1 MSSLATSRANISI
14 LDVLFVFISICWVWG
29 LCYMN
34 GICIFFFF
42 YIYWC
47 SKRLPYHIM
56 FLSFNSSTTGVTSGA
71 GTFYPQIIQGFIPV
85 HVCQSFV
92 FCRVVLPSQGHYG
105 FHSFPVVDW
114 FCLFIYLWVLTFP
127 LEDCSEFGHFVITL
141 I

>member
-34 GICIFFFF
+34 AICIFFF

-56 FLSFNSSTTGVTSGA
+56 FLSYNSSTAGVTNGA
-71 GTFYPQIIQGFIPV
+71 ETFYPQIIQGFIPFM
-85 HVCQSFV
+85 FV
-92 FCRVVLPSQGHYG
+92 NHLFSVE
-105 FHSFPVVDW
+105 W
-114 FCLFIYLWVLTFP
+114 FYQVR
-127 LEDCSEFGHFVITL
+127 VITVFTVFRCWL
-141 I
+141 ILSVYKLMSFDFPFGRLFGVR

>member
-1 MSSLATSRANISI
+1 
-14 LDVLFVFISICWVWG
+14 
-29 LCYMN
+29 MN
-34 GICIFFFF
+34 AICIFFF

-56 FLSFNSSTTGVTSGA
+56 FLSFNSSTMGVTSGA

-105 FHSFPVVDW
+105 FHSFPLLTDLSVYKLMSFD
-114 FCLFIYLWVLTFP
+114 FSFGRLFGVR
-127 LEDCSEFGHFVITL
+127 
-141 I
+141 